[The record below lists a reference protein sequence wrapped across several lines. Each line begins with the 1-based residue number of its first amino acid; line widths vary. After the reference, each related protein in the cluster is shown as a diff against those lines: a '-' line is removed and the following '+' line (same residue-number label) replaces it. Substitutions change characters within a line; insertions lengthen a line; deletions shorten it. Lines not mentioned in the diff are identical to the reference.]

1 MRKLPLLILA
11 AIGAVAVL
19 RRLVPSERR
28 AGLRDRL
35 AEMPA
40 TMMERCMDAMPEDSP
55 PRVMVSG
62 IRRIEEQNDELIS
75 AVREQNALLR
85 RQNELLSSER
95 EQTPAAAQ

>member
-1 MRKLPLLILA
+1 MRNLLLLIVAIVGTA
-11 AIGAVAVL
+11 AVV
-19 RRLVPSERR
+19 RRMVPAERR
-28 AGLRDRL
+28 EELRERL

-75 AVREQNALLR
+75 TLREQNELLR
-85 RQNELLSSER
+85 KQNELLSAR
-95 EQTPAAAQ
+95 EQASAV

>member
-11 AIGAVAVL
+11 AIGAAFVV
-19 RRLVPSERR
+19 RRLIPSERR
-28 AGLRDRL
+28 AELRERL
-35 AEMPA
+35 SEMPA

-75 AVREQNALLR
+75 ALREQNELLR
-85 RQNELLSSER
+85 KQNELLSAHER
-95 EQTPAAAQ
+95 ASAL